1 MSLSEYP
8 NTIQWLCIGVE
19 TGKLPWGYGS
29 GLVEWFVS
37 NFGTTSIRKSDFIAK
52 FAELGVDRTLA
63 GKVADEIYK
72 SRGSGSGSGKF
83 KSIKTISMTAVAE
96 LQELLNSAGG
106 IEEYLSSRFSLT
118 IRNGSLVATPPS
130 AALEAGWAPEQPGGP
145 VIFPEG
151 QRPPSQF
158 RMPLTPAEKRAE
170 DAGFRGRIAREG
182 RADRRA
188 QEREQGREM
197 AANAG
202 PTVEGAYGP
211 ESFVASW
218 AATTKKKKK
227 RSKKKRS
234 KKRSKKKRSKKK
246 RSKKRSKRL
255 RQL

>member
-1 MSLSEYP
+1 MSFSEYP
-8 NTIQWLCIGVE
+8 NTIQWLCIGAAE
-19 TGKLPWGYGS
+19 TGTLPWGYGS
-29 GLVEWFVS
+29 GLVKWFDH
-37 NFGTTSIRKSDFIAK
+37 NFGTTSIQKKNFIDK

-72 SRGSGSGSGKF
+72 GRGEFSSK
-83 KSIKTISMTAVAE
+83 KVITKNAVAE
-96 LQELLNSAGG
+96 LQLRLNSG
-106 IEEYLSSRFSLT
+106 IEEYLSSQFSLT

-158 RMPLTPAEKRAE
+158 RIPLTPAEKRAE
-170 DAGFRGRIAREG
+170 DAGFRERIAREG

-211 ESFVASW
+211 ESLTASW
-218 AATTKKKKK
+218 AAPTKKK
-227 RSKKKRS
+227 

-246 RSKKRSKRL
+246 RSKKKRSKKKQSKRL

>member
-1 MSLSEYP
+1 MSLSGYP
-8 NTIQWLCIGVE
+8 NTIQWLFIGVE

-29 GLVEWFVS
+29 GLVEWFNH
-37 NFGTTSIRKSDFIAK
+37 NFRTTSIRKSDFIDK

-83 KSIKTISMTAVAE
+83 TSTKTISMTAVAE
-96 LQELLNSAGG
+96 LQLRLNSE
-106 IEEYLSSRFSLT
+106 IEEYLSSL
-118 IRNGSLVATPPS
+118 PPEAMRPPAS
-130 AALEAGWAPEQPGGP
+130 ALDAGQAPEQPGGP

-158 RMPLTPAEKRAE
+158 RMPLTPAEQRAE
-170 DAGFRGRIAREG
+170 DAGFRERIAREG

-211 ESFVASW
+211 ESFAASW